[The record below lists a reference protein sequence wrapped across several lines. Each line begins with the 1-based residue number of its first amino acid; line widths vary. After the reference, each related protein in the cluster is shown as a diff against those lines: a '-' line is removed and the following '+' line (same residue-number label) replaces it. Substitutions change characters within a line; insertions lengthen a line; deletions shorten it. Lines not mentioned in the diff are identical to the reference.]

1 MSSAEAVTKET
12 LTTKLST
19 LAKAQLE
26 QISDALLEP
35 LTSDELS
42 ALLIKVKELDSTD
55 TKTTQMITEKKAK
68 KNAPPSNKKKEGNN
82 LPVVANDVAKRTAIN
97 VTAIGP
103 VSAVIKD
110 ASKKLAG
117 FPNDLTVY
125 VAAASKGGRRTRRRK
140 AKRSKRTRRS

>member
-19 LAKAQLE
+19 LVKSQLE

-42 ALLIKVKELDSTD
+42 ALLTKVKELDSND
-55 TKTTQMITEKKAK
+55 TKTIQMITEKKAQ
-68 KNAPPSNKKKEGNN
+68 KNAPPSNNKKKGNSP
-82 LPVVANDVAKRTAIN
+82 PVIVNVVAKRTAIN

-103 VSAVIKD
+103 VSAVKKD
-110 ASKKLAG
+110 ATKELAG
-117 FPNDLTVY
+117 FPDDLTVY